1 MCCVYLKNGK
11 VASVP
16 GTGQGRGR
24 LVAKEVREVKG
35 VRQEAHREFYYIIK
49 EPEVLFRN
57 CFENK

>member
-1 MCCVYLKNGK
+1 MKNGK

-49 EPEVLFRN
+49 EPEILFRN